1 MNYMHRHCR
10 ARSKQ
15 KRKKLALRAFFKKVF
30 EKRRDKLLKANK
42 PKGRTVVG
50 KAANAAK
57 SIADMYIGTYDYT
70 RMIKGTS
77 ISGMNQRQIRKRRR
91 QSPNS
96 KKWAA

>member
-1 MNYMHRHCR
+1 MHRHSR
-10 ARSKQ
+10 ARCKQ

-30 EKRRDKLLKANK
+30 EKRRDKLLKSHE
-42 PKGRTVVG
+42 PKGRTVIG

-70 RMIKGTS
+70 RMIKGS
-77 ISGMNQRQIRKRRR
+77 KRQGMNQRQIRKRRR
-91 QSPNS
+91 QNPSS